1 MVLTG
6 SFCWMVFVF
15 MMSLRFV
22 WSPDESGHTARSD
35 ASGSGFQGQGPLFR
49 KVREMFCVLC
59 KRFSESRTPQGAT
72 RSRGPQC
79 RRTPVKSRA
88 RARFNEDHGPGVR

>member
-6 SFCWMVFVF
+6 SFCRMVFVF

-35 ASGSGFQGQGPLFR
+35 ASGSGFQGQGMLFR
-49 KVREMFCVLC
+49 KVRKMFCALC
-59 KRFSESRTPQGAT
+59 KRFSESRNPQGAK
-72 RSRGPQC
+72 RSRVPQR
-79 RRTPVKSRA
+79 RRTPVKPRA
-88 RARFNEDHGPGVR
+88 RARFREGHGPGVF